1 MLLRGCSCGHDFDFH
16 LINWFEAAHQFTH
29 GNLHPQWA
37 FTPAW
42 NAGEPRFVFYPPL
55 SWVAGAILGLLIPW
69 TWTPIAYTWLCL
81 TAAGFALYYV
91 ARSYVVP
98 NAALIAAAIY
108 ITNPYTLYTAY
119 ERTAYAELLAAAWL
133 PLALHAVLKRDISI
147 PSVAIPVALLWLT
160 NAPAAVMGCYAMA
173 CIVVIRLTLS
183 LLSNS
188 PRRPSTVRLSLNSL
202 LGVLLGLGLS
212 SFYLL
217 PAAYERRF
225 VQINYAILP
234 GLRPWDNFLFQHTS
248 DPNHDAVLRTAS
260 TVALVLITLTGI
272 ALLLS
277 FRANRKTPTQS
288 PLEVPAPSKQDA
300 EAPSRPQNLEVS
312 FRSQNTEVSSDPEKL
327 KVSSRPERD
336 GFIVPR
342 SGEICFSTT
351 SSQSHSTNPTPLLAL
366 AIALIFLLTPLSAP
380 LWRHLP
386 ELRFLQFPW
395 RFLAVLAVV
404 FGLATAGALSRLS
417 LRRTM
422 PMSVLS
428 ALVFVVPSYYAFHQY
443 CYPEDTTVERLRIF
457 QSANPGTDP
466 TDEYTPLDADNDLL
480 KSTNP
485 GYWLGETADAP
496 PPSSSTPAPAP
507 QQLDLSPAAPAI
519 LVLNL
524 RNYPAWRVT
533 VNRSLVTTRLR
544 RQDGLTAIPLPAGA
558 AHIAIAYVTLPDQK
572 LGYLLT
578 ALSIL
583 ALAALRLRANHR
595 TTLRQPDLRA
605 Y

>member
-1 MLLRGCSCGHDFDFH
+1 
-16 LINWFEAAHQFTH
+16 
-29 GNLHPQWA
+29 
-37 FTPAW
+37 
-42 NAGEPRFVFYPPL
+42 
-55 SWVAGAILGLLIPW
+55 
-69 TWTPIAYTWLCL
+69 
-81 TAAGFALYYV
+81 
-91 ARSYVVP
+91 
-98 NAALIAAAIY
+98 
-108 ITNPYTLYTAY
+108 
-119 ERTAYAELLAAAWL
+119 
-133 PLALHAVLKRDISI
+133 
-147 PSVAIPVALLWLT
+147 
-160 NAPAAVMGCYAMA
+160 
-173 CIVVIRLTLS
+173 
-183 LLSNS
+183 
-188 PRRPSTVRLSLNSL
+188 
-202 LGVLLGLGLS
+202 
-212 SFYLL
+212 
-217 PAAYERRF
+217 
-225 VQINYAILP
+225 
-234 GLRPWDNFLFQHTS
+234 
-248 DPNHDAVLRTAS
+248 
-260 TVALVLITLTGI
+260 
-272 ALLLS
+272 
-277 FRANRKTPTQS
+277 
-288 PLEVPAPSKQDA
+288 
-300 EAPSRPQNLEVS
+300 
-312 FRSQNTEVSSDPEKL
+312 VSSDPEKL
-327 KVSSRPERD
+327 KVSFRPEQD

-342 SGEICFSTT
+342 SGEIRFPTAN
-351 SSQSHSTNPTPLLAL
+351 SQSHRTNTTRLLAL

-395 RFLAVLAVV
+395 RFLAVLAVI

-422 PMSVLS
+422 PMAVLS

-457 QSANPGTDP
+457 QAANPGTDP

-544 RQDGLTAIPLPAGA
+544 RKDGLTAIPLPAGA

>member
-16 LINWFEAAHQFTH
+16 LINWFEAAHQFSH
-29 GNLHPQWA
+29 GTLHPHWA

-55 SWVAGAILGLLIPW
+55 SWVIGALLGLLMPW
-69 TWTPIAYTWLCL
+69 TWTPVAYTWLCL
-81 TAAGFALYYV
+81 TAAGFALYHV

-98 NAALIAAAIY
+98 NAALVAAAIY
-108 ITNPYTLYTAY
+108 IANPYTLYTAY
-119 ERTAYAELLAAAWL
+119 ERTAYAEALAAAWL

-173 CIVVIRLTLS
+173 CIVVVRLTLS

-188 PRRPSTVRLSLNSL
+188 SPGRSIADRSIAGPSAARLSLNSL

-234 GLRPWDNFLFQHTS
+234 GLRPWDNFLFQHTN
-248 DPNHDAVLRTAS
+248 DPEHDAVLRTAS

-272 ALLLS
+272 AFLLS
-277 FRANRKTPTQS
+277 LKANRKSPTQS
-288 PLEVPAPSKQDA
+288 PLEVPARSKQDA
-300 EAPSRPQNLEVS
+300 EVSASPQNIE
-312 FRSQNTEVSSDPEKL
+312 
-327 KVSSRPERD
+327 VSSRPKRAA
-336 GFIVPR
+336 R
-342 SGEICFSTT
+342 SGEICFSTAD
-351 SSQSHSTNPTPLLAL
+351 SQSAHSTNPTPLLAL
-366 AIALIFLLTPLSAP
+366 AIALVFLLTPLSAP

-395 RFLAVLAVV
+395 RFLAVLAVI
-404 FGLATAGALSRLS
+404 FGLATARALSRLS
-417 LRRTM
+417 LRRTL
-422 PMSVLS
+422 PMAILS
-428 ALVFVVPSYYAFHQY
+428 ALVFVIPSYYAFHEY
-443 CYPEDTTVERLRIF
+443 CYPEDTTAERLRIF

-480 KSTNP
+480 KPTNP

-533 VNRSLVTTRLR
+533 VNHSLVNTRLR
-544 RQDGLTAIPLPAGA
+544 RKDGLTAIPLPAGA

-572 LGYLLT
+572 LGYLFT

-583 ALAALRLRANHR
+583 ALAALRLRASHA
-595 TTLRQPDLRA
+595 TTFRQPDLRA